1 MDTYQEHRMHDAP
14 VDIAATPDR
23 KPDDREI
30 DVWGL
35 THTGKVRKDNQDN
48 YLIASLQKKL
58 DVRGTSLP
66 DLESRSSWEDRLAFV
81 AVVADGVGGGEQG
94 EAASRL
100 AVETVM
106 EYITHSMQ
114 LYYTADAREDSFM
127 QALQDVA
134 LQCHAK
140 VLERAEADGA
150 RSMATTLT
158 LYLGVW
164 PYFYLLQV
172 GDSRY
177 YLFREGQLTQVTRDQ
192 TMAQELVEQG
202 VFTRADAAR
211 SRFAHVLSSAIGGKS
226 TVPQVARF
234 QADWR
239 NVHLLCSDGLTR
251 HVTDDRIREVLGS
264 MTSARQACET
274 LLEEAL
280 AGGGTDNITIVVGRA
295 VPARG

>member
-1 MDTYQEHRMHDAP
+1 MTAP
-14 VDIAATPDR
+14 ETATTPDR

-35 THTGKVRKDNQDN
+35 THVGNVRKENQDN
-48 YLIASLQKKL
+48 YLIASLQKRL
-58 DVRGTSLP
+58 DVRGTSLA
-66 DLESRSSWEDRLAFV
+66 DFQNGHSWEDRLAFV

-100 AVETVM
+100 TVETAM
-106 EYITHSMQ
+106 DYITHSMQ
-114 LYYTADAREDSFM
+114 CYYTADARQESFM
-127 QALQDVA
+127 EALQDAA

-150 RSMATTLT
+150 RGMATTLT

-164 PYFYLLQV
+164 PWIYLLQV

-177 YLFREGQLTQVTRDQ
+177 YLFRDGELTQVTRDQ
-192 TMAQELVEQG
+192 TMAQELVDQG
-202 VFTRADAAR
+202 VFSRADAEK
-211 SRFAHVLSSAIGGKS
+211 SRFAHVLSSAIGGRS
-226 TVPQVARF
+226 TVPQVTRLK
-234 QADWR
+234 ADWQ

-251 HVTDDRIREVLGS
+251 HVADDRIREVLGS
-264 MTSARQACET
+264 MTSAKQACET

-280 AGGGTDNITIVVGRA
+280 AGGGSDNITIVVGRA
-295 VPARG
+295 VPAAG

>member
-1 MDTYQEHRMHDAP
+1 MTAP
-14 VDIAATPDR
+14 ETATTPDR

-35 THTGKVRKDNQDN
+35 THVGRVRKENQDN
-48 YLIASLQKKL
+48 YLIASLHKRL
-58 DVRGTSLP
+58 EIHGTSLT
-66 DLESRSSWEDRLAFV
+66 DLHPTESGEDRLAFI

-100 AVETVM
+100 TVETAM
-106 EYITHSMQ
+106 DYIAHSMRC
-114 LYYTADAREDSFM
+114 YYGADAREETFM
-127 QALQDVA
+127 QALQDA
-134 LQCHAK
+134 AMQCHAK

-150 RSMATTLT
+150 RGMATTLT

-164 PYFYLLQV
+164 PWTYLLQV

-177 YLFREGQLTQVTRDQ
+177 YVFKDGELTQVTRDQ
-192 TMAQELVEQG
+192 TMAQDLVEQG
-202 VFTRADAAR
+202 VFTRADAER

-226 TVPQVARF
+226 TVPQVTRLK
-234 QADWR
+234 ADWG

-251 HVTDDRIREVLGS
+251 HVTDDRIREVLAT
-264 MTSARQACET
+264 MTSAKQACET

-280 AGGGTDNITIVVGRA
+280 AGGGSDNITMVIGRA
-295 VPARG
+295 VPAAG

>member
-1 MDTYQEHRMHDAP
+1 
-14 VDIAATPDR
+14 VAAVPDR

-30 DVWGL
+30 DVFGL
-35 THTGKVRKDNQDN
+35 THVGKVRKENQDN
-48 YLIASLQKKL
+48 YLIASLHKRL
-58 DVRGTSLP
+58 EVHGTSLP
-66 DLESRSSWEDRLAFV
+66 DLASGRDGRDRLAFI

-94 EAASRL
+94 EAASRV

-106 EYITHSMQ
+106 DYIAHSMRC
-114 LYYTADAREDSFM
+114 YYEADAREETFM
-127 QALQDVA
+127 QALQDA
-134 LQCHAK
+134 AMQCHAK

-164 PYFYLLQV
+164 PWTYLLQL

-177 YLFREGQLTQVTRDQ
+177 YVLNDGKLTQVTRDQ

-202 VFTRADAAR
+202 VFTRADAAK

-226 TVPQVARF
+226 AVPQVTRLA
-234 QADWR
+234 ADWR
-239 NVHLLCSDGLTR
+239 NVHLLCSDGLTN
-251 HVTDDRIREVLGS
+251 HVSDERIHEVLAG

-280 AGGGTDNITIVVGRA
+280 AGGGSDNITIVVGRA
-295 VPARG
+295 VPAAG